1 MVLDVKIELLTNV
14 LNLWKCQM
22 LPNNV
27 CNLWKFLWNF
37 KLKCTLNLWKYQ
49 IDLWKIKTKCLEFME
64 IEEKKEPK
72 CLGINGSCREEKGLV
87 NKGKENFNNIE
98 EVVIIRNVATLR

>member
-1 MVLDVKIELLTNV
+1 
-14 LNLWKCQM
+14 
-22 LPNNV
+22 
-27 CNLWKFLWNF
+27 
-37 KLKCTLNLWKYQ
+37 
-49 IDLWKIKTKCLEFME
+49 ME

-98 EVVIIRNVATLR
+98 EVVIIRNFERKKR